1 MKLFFFLLFFS
12 ISVTLRAQS
21 EVQTIVPL
29 QPVTVGTA
37 FQVQYIVAGEADVI
51 ELQSPAFGRDFRFV
65 SGPRLYEG
73 QALINNTKTPIRN
86 FSYTLIPLR
95 KGRLVVKGATVVYK
109 DGKRKSKDV
118 FVVVTDEPKDDPLA
132 ATPVTGL
139 PRLAPGA
146 GLEKKLQEQLFIEA
160 AVSKPSCTVGEPIVA
175 TFTLFS
181 RLPSASE
188 VIKNPGFYGFSVLD
202 MPDAVEGQQTVQT
215 HNGTFYNTH
224 ILRKVQLYPM
234 QAGLLQ
240 IDKMSV
246 SNSVEYLDSLS
257 GIPLQ
262 AQVVMESKPLQIAV
276 KPLPATPQH
285 TSGAVGRFAL
295 TAHLEKITW
304 PQNSTG
310 TLLVT
315 LTGNGNFL
323 QISAPEIRWPQGIE
337 VFEPAVTERL
347 QKEAVPVAGTRT
359 YTYTFTADSTGEYTI
374 DPIAFTYF
382 NAAEKRHKTLR
393 TDTLHFTVLDASSNT
408 ATASTKSRKGSSRLP
423 ALFWIAG
430 ALGLFAGLL
439 LVAKRKQRKK
449 QTPAALQPAETPD
462 FEKDIRFIDG
472 TDVMAYRQ
480 LQLALMGFLKSRFP
494 QPELWGKT
502 AAQHL
507 AALPL
512 AEKDKETLQVILEE
526 CQLVQ
531 YYNVTPTRLFPELQL
546 QALAFIQSVKRSA

>member
-1 MKLFFFLLFFS
+1 
-12 ISVTLRAQS
+12 
-21 EVQTIVPL
+21 
-29 QPVTVGTA
+29 
-37 FQVQYIVAGEADVI
+37 
-51 ELQSPAFGRDFRFV
+51 
-65 SGPRLYEG
+65 
-73 QALINNTKTPIRN
+73 
-86 FSYTLIPLR
+86 
-95 KGRLVVKGATVVYK
+95 VYK
-109 DGKRKSKDV
+109 DGKRTSKDA
-118 FVVVTDEPKDDPLA
+118 FVAVTDEPKDDLLT
-132 ATPVTGL
+132 ATPITGL

-146 GLEKKLQEQLFIEA
+146 RLQEKLQEQLFIEA
-160 AVSKPSCTVGEPIVA
+160 AVSKSSCTVGEPIVA

-202 MPDAVEGQQTVQT
+202 MPDAAEGQQTVQT

-246 SNSVEYLDSLS
+246 SNTVEYLDSLS

-276 KPLPATPQH
+276 KPLPTTPQH

-304 PQNSTG
+304 PQDSTG

-323 QISAPEIRWPQGIE
+323 QVSPPEIRWPQGID

-374 DPIAFTYF
+374 APILFTYYHL
-382 NAAEKRHKTLR
+382 AEKRLKTIY
-393 TDTLHFTVLDASSNT
+393 TDTLRFTVLEAGSNA
-408 ATASTKSRKGSSRLP
+408 ATAPVKSRKGSSLP
-423 ALFWIAG
+423 AAVLWIGG
-430 ALGLFAGLL
+430 ALALIAGLL
-439 LVAKRKQRKK
+439 FLGKLKRRKSPIPV
-449 QTPAALQPAETPD
+449 TPQAAATPD
-462 FEKDIRFIDG
+462 FERDIRLIEG
-472 TDVMAYRQ
+472 TDAMAYRQ
-480 LQLALMGFLKSRFP
+480 LQQALMGFLKSWFQ
-494 QPELWGKT
+494 QPELWGKS

-507 AALPL
+507 AGLPL
-512 AEKDKETLQVILEE
+512 TEGNKQLAQKLLEE
-526 CQLVQ
+526 CQVVQ
-531 YYNVTPTRLFPELQL
+531 YYNAAPSRPFPELQL
-546 QALAFIQSVKRSA
+546 QALAFIQSIKENA